1 MKKIFLSVALATAAL
16 AANAQLSF
24 VDGTNMP
31 VINGFNP
38 GGGAPVA
45 MGGKIDSTI
54 STGSGG
60 ILTAT
65 YLGFEA
71 IDTNTFSFNFGSGTL
86 TNNLSPIGSSISGPV
101 AAGNLNFTFRDVTTG
116 TTVGNGGNGGAGSLF
131 GQYAILGSF
140 AGNLA
145 SGAFTPY
152 TAGGLYTFVLG
163 FNDGLPVD
171 ADFDDMVV
179 GINLS
184 PVPEPETYALF
195 LAGLG
200 AVGFIARRRRN
211 IPSTPSA

>member
-1 MKKIFLSVALATAAL
+1 MATSKDALMKKIFLCVALATAAL

-38 GGGAPVA
+38 GGGAPVP
-45 MGGKIDSTI
+45 MGGKIESTI

-101 AAGNLNFTFRDVTTG
+101 AA
-116 TTVGNGGNGGAGSLF
+116 
-131 GQYAILGSF
+131 
-140 AGNLA
+140 
-145 SGAFTPY
+145 
-152 TAGGLYTFVLG
+152 
-163 FNDGLPVD
+163 
-171 ADFDDMVV
+171 
-179 GINLS
+179 
-184 PVPEPETYALF
+184 
-195 LAGLG
+195 
-200 AVGFIARRRRN
+200 
-211 IPSTPSA
+211 